1 MFDFCIA
8 QQWSSGSVFIPEAET
23 LCRATMC
30 GIEECIKLQDISFTK
45 FTFSEPQY
53 YSIKN
58 KQHIIKNWIGTSWR
72 KLLFL
77 EGNKIRVKVSG
88 EYRV

>member
-8 QQWSSGSVFIPEAET
+8 QQGASGSVFIPEAET
-23 LCRATMC
+23 LFRAAMC
-30 GIEECIKLQDISFTK
+30 GKEECIKLQDLSFTK

-58 KQHIIKNWIGTSWR
+58 KQHIIKN
-72 KLLFL
+72 
-77 EGNKIRVKVSG
+77 
-88 EYRV
+88 

>member
-8 QQWSSGSVFIPEAET
+8 QQWASGSVFIPEAET
-23 LCRATMC
+23 LRRAAMC
-30 GIEECIKLQDISFTK
+30 GIEECIKLQDLSFTK

-77 EGNKIRVKVSG
+77 EGNNIWDKVFVEHRV
-88 EYRV
+88 